1 MTEPTQRAAIDTS
14 ALVGELLPGQSGWLA
29 IDADGNPAGT
39 ATLLPP
45 PIGTPACSV
54 MRGPDPVP
62 IGHDALTTLAGAPLV
77 APLNPSSDRRF
88 GDAPPPPP
96 EGTLSAASGM
106 KAQPVQPQSMSPPKE
121 SSKK

>member
-1 MTEPTQRAAIDTS
+1 MTDAPAPRLDTTG
-14 ALVGELLPGQSGWLA
+14 LVGELLPRQSGWLA

-62 IGHDALTTLAGAPLV
+62 IGHDALTTLSGAPLV

-96 EGTLSAASGM
+96 GTLASRQGTA
-106 KAQPVQPQSMSPPKE
+106 AQPVQPQSLSPPKE